1 MGKAR
6 TAVFGVA
13 LVALA
18 SFMLST
24 SAWAGSGPLCCG
36 GGDSSGGP
44 VRKLSR
50 GVANSITGV
59 LEVPYTMAHVQK
71 RDGVIPAM
79 SWGVI
84 SGVQNA
90 VVRTVVGMTEL
101 MTFPFRFPNNG
112 YGPMLKPEFIQD
124 NRVS

>member
-1 MGKAR
+1 MVKAR
-6 TAVFGVA
+6 TGWMAVA
-13 LVALA
+13 LVAVAA
-18 SFMLST
+18 SMLST
-24 SAWAGSGPLCCG
+24 PAWAGSLCCG
-36 GGDSSGGP
+36 GGDSTSGGP

-50 GVANSITGV
+50 GMANSLTGV
-59 LEVPYTMAHVQK
+59 LEVPYTMMDVQK

-112 YGPMLKPEFIQD
+112 YGPMLTPEFLQD
-124 NRVS
+124 NRA